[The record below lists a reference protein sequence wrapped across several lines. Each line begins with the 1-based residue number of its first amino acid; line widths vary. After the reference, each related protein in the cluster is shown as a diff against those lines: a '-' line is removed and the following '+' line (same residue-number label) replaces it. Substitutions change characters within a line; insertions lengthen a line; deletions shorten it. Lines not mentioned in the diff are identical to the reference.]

1 MDNNQDKTFS
11 FLVENIILSGT
22 PEAACK
28 PRKMNRTGKGR
39 GDVVIQAINSGVD
52 FYLQKGGEPESL
64 FAKLMLKIRQA
75 VKRHKAEADLIK
87 SEANLQS
94 IITNT
99 NDILAVYDPEV
110 RLLVYN
116 QAASEIYGSVLGVE
130 LYPGLCAIDLFPESM
145 LDFWNTNNKRALA
158 EESFPIEFKL
168 PMPNGQERFFESSY
182 NPIRKDGVVVG
193 FSTFTRDITERR
205 VAEQMLQKAHDNLE
219 VTVKERTADLYSA
232 NMKLQKEIKHSNV
245 IAESLKEYAKMT
257 SILNEVIITA
267 NKAEMLHYL
276 FRDSL
281 DKALELLD
289 FEAGEI
295 YLLNPVERTAE
306 TVYTENLPDDF
317 IEITRKIPIDASPYD
332 TLFIREQPIITEHFE
347 ELSPELAENYH
358 FCSLASIPLISKHM
372 VIGALNVISAK
383 RYTISIDEIRVLTAI
398 GRELGTSIARMIDED
413 EAKKVSV
420 NLQTLFASINEMIFV
435 LDIQGQI
442 LSVNDA
448 VLKRLQY
455 TPGEL
460 EGTDVVRLHVPER
473 RDEALHIAQGMIA
486 GTIDSCPVPLLSKDG
501 TRIEVETKVTSGW
514 WNGSKVL
521 IGVSRDVTERKRAE
535 EALRELTDRLTLA
548 TRVGGVGIWDYD
560 VVNNILTW
568 DDQMFALYG
577 ITREQF
583 GGAYEAWQTGVNPDD
598 QQRGDEEI
606 QMAIRGEKEFDTE
619 FRVLWPDGSTR
630 NIRAIAHVQRDA
642 GGNTLRMIGTNW
654 DITQQRQTC

>member
-39 GDVVIQAINSGVD
+39 ENVVIQAINSGVD

-158 EESFPIEFKL
+158 EESVPIEFKL

-317 IEITRKIPIDASPYD
+317 IEITRKIPIDASP
-332 TLFIREQPIITEHFE
+332 
-347 ELSPELAENYH
+347 
-358 FCSLASIPLISKHM
+358 
-372 VIGALNVISAK
+372 
-383 RYTISIDEIRVLTAI
+383 
-398 GRELGTSIARMIDED
+398 
-413 EAKKVSV
+413 
-420 NLQTLFASINEMIFV
+420 
-435 LDIQGQI
+435 
-442 LSVNDA
+442 
-448 VLKRLQY
+448 
-455 TPGEL
+455 
-460 EGTDVVRLHVPER
+460 
-473 RDEALHIAQGMIA
+473 
-486 GTIDSCPVPLLSKDG
+486 
-501 TRIEVETKVTSGW
+501 
-514 WNGSKVL
+514 
-521 IGVSRDVTERKRAE
+521 
-535 EALRELTDRLTLA
+535 
-548 TRVGGVGIWDYD
+548 
-560 VVNNILTW
+560 
-568 DDQMFALYG
+568 
-577 ITREQF
+577 
-583 GGAYEAWQTGVNPDD
+583 
-598 QQRGDEEI
+598 
-606 QMAIRGEKEFDTE
+606 
-619 FRVLWPDGSTR
+619 
-630 NIRAIAHVQRDA
+630 
-642 GGNTLRMIGTNW
+642 
-654 DITQQRQTC
+654 